1 MLRLSSVPFG
11 TPSAIGTPHA
21 EFAVDRRPQGR
32 DQHIPHTTAL
42 KSIRFA
48 PVDVQDDS
56 QPQRLLPSGHAVAVL
71 NRSAAELL
79 EA

>member
-1 MLRLSSVPFG
+1 MLRSSSVPSG
-11 TPSAIGTPHA
+11 TPSAIGTAHVELLWIA
-21 EFAVDRRPQGR
+21 ALRRR